1 MLKNGMVD
9 FLDLFKISGHFIISC
24 VFLFISFLSLAH
36 VLITF
41 NSEHLNAIDF
51 LEIHLTGIT
60 FFDGPITALIFHV
73 IDEVSKFFI
82 IIPIFLEIAFNVL
95 VLKSTYSF
103 CTEENHGDLK
113 CKKNQ
118 AKEDVIHLYAS
129 HATLFLCIFSSI
141 LLILSIS
148 TYFVNHSLEYTF
160 LAIFSI
166 YFLTV
171 RSFGAIFYSFVV
183 TKNLSKLTGYISAT
197 IFLLFVWPC
206 LLLCLILRTL
216 HLCIY
221 FIYLNFIKI
230 SRPTQFEKVTSKFS
244 PIVASLKI
252 FGDESAIQ
260 QFIVNRIHPLGCIL
274 YNIEEE
280 NLTRPIV

>member
-1 MLKNGMVD
+1 MLKNDMED
-9 FLDLFKISGHFIISC
+9 LLDLYNMSGHFIISC
-24 VFLFISFLSLAH
+24 TFLLISFSRLVHA
-36 VLITF
+36 LITF

-51 LEIHLTGIT
+51 LEIQLTGIA
-60 FFDGPITALIFHV
+60 FFDGPITALIFYV

-82 IIPIFLEIAFNVL
+82 VIPIFLEIGFNVL

-103 CTEENHGDLK
+103 STEEKHGDLK
-113 CKKNQ
+113 YKKTQ
-118 AKEDVIHLYAS
+118 AKEDVIHLYTS
-129 HATLFLCIFSSI
+129 HATLFLCIFSAI

-171 RSFGAIFYSFVV
+171 RSFGAIFYCFAV
-183 TKNLSKLTGYISAT
+183 TKNLSKFTAYISAT

-230 SRPTQFEKVTSKFS
+230 SRPTQVEKVTSKFS

-260 QFIVNRIHPLGCIL
+260 QFIVNRIHPLGCTL
-274 YNIEEE
+274 YKIEEE